1 MKFIPSYFGRKK
13 MSEVANCEQ
22 LSSFPI
28 LGEFPPLQKHKKVLW
43 IVLGYGLKLASSFD
57 GLDFLV

>member
-1 MKFIPSYFGRKK
+1 